1 MQIAITNVTLTNDM
15 AAYPSGIRQRIVAGI
30 IVYFLISVSLLIFVY
45 IKTQESFRSPE
56 IFVVSL
62 VVLVISGVILYI
74 ILSRA
79 ALQPVREIEKNLR
92 MISEGKSQL
101 SYLNMSDKEIKSLN
115 ELLKK
120 ISVYLS
126 HELEIR
132 QKQLMH
138 TEKLASLGTY
148 LSGIAHELV
157 NPLSNIYS
165 SSQILL
171 EEIDVAD
178 KDYQKE
184 LLIQIE
190 QESNRARS
198 IARSLLEFCRDREV
212 KKELLPLKNLFEETI
227 TFVTGDKP
235 SSVEIILDIPVG
247 MNIYVDKQRIQQAF
261 LNIMKNA
268 IEAIPSEGKV
278 IVNAKEGEEDG
289 FVNIEI
295 RDTGVGIDAEHIS
308 RIFDA
313 FYSTKDVGK
322 GSGLGLFITH
332 EIIKEN
338 NGSIQVESQIGKGT
352 AFLMKLPCREY

>member
-1 MQIAITNVTLTNDM
+1 M
-15 AAYPSGIRQRIVAGI
+15 AVYISSIRKKIFAGI
-30 IVYFLISVSLLIFVY
+30 AVYFLVSVSLLIFLY
-45 IKTQESFRSPE
+45 IRTQKPLLSPL
-56 IFVVSL
+56 ILAITFVA
-62 VVLVISGVILYI
+62 LVISGIFIYI
-74 ILSRA
+74 MLSRA
-79 ALQPVREIEKNLR
+79 ALRPVKYIEENLK
-92 MISEGKSQL
+92 MISEGKFQPSSL
-101 SYLNMSDKEIKSLN
+101 SMTDNEIKSLN

-138 TEKLASLGTY
+138 TEKLASLGTF

-178 KDYQKE
+178 REYQKE
-184 LLIQIE
+184 LLTQIE
-190 QESNRARS
+190 QESDRARK
-198 IARSLLEFCRDREV
+198 IARSLLEFCRDRDI
-212 KKELLPLKNLFEETI
+212 KKELLPLKKLFEETM
-227 TFVTGDKP
+227 TFVSGDKP
-235 SSVEIILDIPVG
+235 STVEIILDIPAGIAV
-247 MNIYVDKQRIQQAF
+247 YADKQRIQQAF
-261 LNIMKNA
+261 LNLMKNA

-278 IVNAKEGEEDG
+278 IVNARENYGDG

-295 RDTGVGIDAEHIS
+295 CDTGVGIDAGHLS

-313 FYSTKDVGK
+313 FYTTKDVGK

-338 NGSIQVESQIGKGT
+338 NGSIEVESRIGKGT
-352 AFLMKLPCREY
+352 AFLVKLPGREI